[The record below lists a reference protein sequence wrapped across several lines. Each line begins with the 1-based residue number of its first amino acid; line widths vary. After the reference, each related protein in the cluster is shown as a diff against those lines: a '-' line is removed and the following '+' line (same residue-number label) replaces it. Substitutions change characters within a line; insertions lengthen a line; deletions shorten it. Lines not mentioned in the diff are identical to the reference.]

1 MQRFMN
7 KLAARFVKPT
17 NILDLQ
23 QDKKSFSALDVSLLT
38 LKDDVNLYIGLVTKL
53 KLRKLME

>member
-1 MQRFMN
+1 MQRFMK

-23 QDKKSFSALDVSLLT
+23 QDKKSFSDLYVSLSNQ
-38 LKDDVNLYIGLVTKL
+38 KHDINLHTCLVTKS
-53 KLRKLME
+53 ENS